1 MLLLNFYGWRQL
13 PPTKDEKLKH
23 WQLYNKETGMVVVD
37 IKLSKYADPK
47 YDVWIRK
54 KIQSAYEKYD
64 DKVWF
69 TSLRVF

>member
-1 MLLLNFYGWRQL
+1 
-13 PPTKDEKLKH
+13 
-23 WQLYNKETGMVVVD
+23 MVVVD